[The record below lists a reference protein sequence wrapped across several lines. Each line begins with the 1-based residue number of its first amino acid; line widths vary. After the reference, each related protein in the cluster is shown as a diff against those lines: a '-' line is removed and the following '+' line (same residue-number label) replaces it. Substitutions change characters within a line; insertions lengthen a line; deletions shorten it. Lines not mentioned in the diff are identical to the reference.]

1 MQPRAHAKVNGA
13 KRTGRASLVR
23 EYLNRQRTP
32 KSAREILDA
41 VEPGGNINLM
51 TATLGTLLRGGAVEK
66 HGAGLG
72 QVRWLIPRLPQQA
85 AKATQRPAK
94 KGIVPRTKR
103 TAATPSAQK
112 ASPTSQPKATKTIV
126 QATRA
131 PTREQK
137 TNFTAPLSTV
147 TAPARP
153 STTAGFE
160 SVDDFLRRG
169 GRIQVL
175 RPGECS
181 QPLRYDHSHHAEHRA
196 KGRTAQQRNR
206 AAKRA

>member
-1 MQPRAHAKVNGA
+1 MSTAKQNGA
-13 KRTGRASLVR
+13 KRTGRAALVR
-23 EYLNRQRTP
+23 DFLGRQRTA
-32 KSAREILDA
+32 KTAREILDA

-72 QVRWLIPRLPQQA
+72 QVRWLIARYPQRSQTETA
-85 AKATQRPAK
+85 RPAK
-94 KGIVPRTKR
+94 RISVDTRAAPMPRSVPNK
-103 TAATPSAQK
+103 AASTSQSK
-112 ASPTSQPKATKTIV
+112 ASKTIV
-126 QATRA
+126 QPTRA
-131 PTREQK
+131 PNREQK

-147 TAPARP
+147 AAPAKP

-175 RPGECS
+175 RAGECS
-181 QPLRYDHSHHAEHRA
+181 QPLRYDHSHHDEQRA
-196 KGRTAQQRNR
+196 KGRATQQRNR